1 MFLLHASDEVVLR
14 LTLPSL
20 SYGFYNHNNNISD
33 KDDDESE
40 DEFDDDFDAG
50 NNVKKV
56 DCLRLFNFTKSS
68 TSCYLVTV
76 INIYLLN

>member
-20 SYGFYNHNNNISD
+20 SYGFYNHNNNIND

>member
-20 SYGFYNHNNNISD
+20 SYGFYNHNNNIND

-50 NNVKKV
+50 NNVKK
-56 DCLRLFNFTKSS
+56 RLTALDSS
-68 TSCYLVTV
+68 
-76 INIYLLN
+76 ILLNLQQAAIQ